1 VEELYRHI
9 DLDPAFHAL
18 QKRRSRFNW
27 TLTLIMLGVYYSFI
41 GVIAFKPTVLA
52 IPLHDDTVITW
63 GIPVGLAVILI
74 SLALT
79 GIYVVR
85 SNRDFDPATKAIID
99 DALRATGADGA
110 GED

>member
-9 DLDPAFHAL
+9 DADPAFHAL

-41 GVIAFKPTVLA
+41 FMIAFKPALLA

-63 GIPVGLAVILI
+63 AIPVGLSVILI

-79 GIYVVR
+79 GIYVLR

-99 DALRATGADGA
+99 DALRATA
-110 GED
+110 GGG